1 MDFAFFLGGIA
12 AVAIALFVIK
22 KQAPMSTINIK
33 FQPLL
38 RNRP

>member
-22 KQAPMSTINIK
+22 KTSPTEHH
-33 FQPLL
+33 
-38 RNRP
+38 